1 MVLLSAQDVQVG
13 AGGAGRE
20 PSRHQMRRPGPGAV
34 RAADGSRDELA

>member
-13 AGGAGRE
+13 AGGA
-20 PSRHQMRRPGPGAV
+20 SRRPTWHPVRRPGAAV

>member
-13 AGGAGRE
+13 AGGARE